1 MKQIIFI
8 TSVFAITS
16 LAFSC
21 KTSIETEDSVD
32 MAQDKNEEAS
42 IDENIS
48 DFLTEAADA
57 RMMDIAEAK
66 LAIARGTTPEIRKY
80 GKWMVEDQ
88 NILLK
93 EIRALAKSK
102 KVTLPQKI
110 SSEKEQGLTE
120 LEQKNNKEFD
130 AKFIKMI
137 TIDHR
142 RDVRKFKNARSI
154 NDKEV
159 SAFASKFLPVIES
172 HLEKAKEIKTD
183 IAALE
188 NPVIE

>member
-8 TSVFAITS
+8 TIVLATGL

-21 KTSIETEDSVD
+21 KTSETEDSVD
-32 MAQDKNEEAS
+32 MAQEKNEAAS

-66 LAIARGTTPEIRKY
+66 LAILRGTTPEIKKY

-88 NILLK
+88 RILLR
-93 EIRALAKSK
+93 EIRTLAKAK
-102 KVTLPQKI
+102 KVTLPQDI
-110 SSEKEQGLTE
+110 STEKANGLSE
-120 LEQKNNKEFD
+120 LEEKYDKEFD
-130 AKFIKMI
+130 SKFIKMI

-142 RDVRKFKNARSI
+142 RDVRKFKNAKSI

-159 SAFASKFLPVIES
+159 SAFASKYLPVIES
-172 HLEKAKEIKTD
+172 HLEKAKEIKTE
-183 IAALE
+183 IAELE
-188 NPVIE
+188 NPVLE